1 MHLLPEY
8 KELGLLRHNRFFFST
23 VLMENNDK
31 FIANKFHELATR
43 MNGLEGSLQEILKQ
57 NEEYV
62 LSRLFTFLSRNR
74 SPPRIN

>member
-1 MHLLPEY
+1 MRLLPEY
-8 KELGLLRHNRFFFST
+8 KELGLLRTVDCFFST
-23 VLMENNDK
+23 ILMENNDK
-31 FIANKFHELATR
+31 FIANKFDELATR
-43 MNGLEGSLQEILKQ
+43 MNGLEASLQEILKQ